1 MLFPAFS
8 PNTMSLYITALAF
21 ERSPLLSFASRARFR
36 ASIEPIGFNI
46 ICFGAN
52 TLNSPLILP
61 LKASFLILSSLP
73 SCSYPLQWQL
83 VDYSNDKEGFGG
95 PPLSVFSNNGQTV
108 ILDVSFY
115 FRVDET
121 KLFEIYQLAALNYVG
136 IIERKSQEVLKNIAS
151 RYSTTEFFTARES
164 IASAM
169 LFELNRALYDVIYV
183 YVPSFQLRGVSLP
196 TDLERALVDK
206 VVADQNKRTEELKR
220 NITIIQAD
228 TQVLQAQAQANVTV
242 VIQQATSNAFQTTE
256 TAKAQAK
263 KVVLDAQSSVLKT
276 LKDGLGFTNNT
287 QLFNYMYSQQISSAP
302 SSSKLLVGFD
312 GAAVL
317 VQN

>member
-1 MLFPAFS
+1 MPTATQIGVLTIAICIVFIIATIIFGLGFSIVPPNNIGIQQSTLSKTINTERVYPAGRYYLGVGNDF
-8 PNTMSLYITALAF
+8 
-21 ERSPLLSFASRARFR
+21 
-36 ASIEPIGFNI
+36 
-46 ICFGAN
+46 
-52 TLNSPLILP
+52 IL
-61 LKASFLILSSLP
+61 
-73 SCSYPLQWQL
+73 YPLQWQL

-151 RYSTTEFFTARES
+151 RYSTTEFFTAREA
-164 IASAM
+164 IASSM